1 MCDDDPFRLE
11 GIVVHVRQLGVYEL
25 DLPNGHRL
33 LGYVV
38 QRERN
43 LVSDLRV
50 GDRVEV
56 EVSPCDLSKGRVR
69 MKKEKRDESQSFGEA
84 TL

>member
-1 MCDDDPFRLE
+1 MCDDNPFELE
-11 GIVVHVRQLGVYEL
+11 GLIVYVRQPGVYDLE
-25 DLPNGHRL
+25 LPNGHRL

-38 QRERN
+38 RRDRD
-43 LVSDLRV
+43 LVTDLRV
-50 GDRVEV
+50 GSRVKV

-69 MKKEKRDESQSFGEA
+69 MKKEKQDESQSFGEA